1 MTALSTLTGHI
12 DAAASVSRNNGVTTA
27 KELNDRFLRLL
38 IAQMNNQDPLNP
50 LDNAQ
55 VTSQM
60 AQINTVT
67 GINGL
72 NETVAKLI
80 EQFARLESLQAAQLT
95 GRSVLVQ
102 GNALALPDDG
112 NAIGGI
118 ELALAADRVT
128 VEIRDAAGQVVRELQ
143 LGRRDAGVSRFDWDG
158 KTARAYF
165 TPGENL
171 QGWAGYLHGG
181 IAACV
186 LDEAMGWAAILA
198 GTHNVTAKMQ
208 VRYRRMAPIGQT
220 YRVECTITKKTSRL
234 IETTAIL
241 TDTEGRIFAEG
252 TSTQFIMG
260 SREGKS

>member
-1 MTALSTLTGHI
+1 MENITDLHAGP
-12 DAAASVSRNNGVTTA
+12 
-27 KELNDRFLRLL
+27 LNDNDMCFGCGK
-38 IAQMNNQDPLNP
+38 INP
-50 LDNAQ
+50 
-55 VTSQM
+55 
-60 AQINTVT
+60 I
-67 GINGL
+67 GL
-72 NETVAKLI
+72 KLK
-80 EQFARLESLQAAQLT
+80 
-95 GRSVLVQ
+95 
-102 GNALALPDDG
+102 
-112 NAIGGI
+112 
-118 ELALAADRVT
+118 
-128 VEIRDAAGQVVRELQ
+128 
-143 LGRRDAGVSRFDWDG
+143 FDWDG